1 MELIFLDTGILIAHK
16 RAKKPDKSATQLSR
30 LAAQGY
36 RFAVS
41 SITVFELLR
50 GNMHDED
57 GYWVSLLANME
68 VFPFDA
74 ACAEQAASIY
84 QRLQQSGQR
93 IEAEDLFICATV
105 LRHGLKLATGNARH
119 FSWIAG
125 LQLIA
130 DD

>member
-1 MELIFLDTGILIAHK
+1 MELIFLDTDVLIAHK
-16 RAKKPDKSATQLSR
+16 RAKKPDKSATQLAR

-41 SITVFELLR
+41 SLTVYALLR
-50 GNMHDED
+50 GDAHDGD
-57 GYWVSLLANME
+57 GYWKTLLANMD

-74 ACAEQAASIY
+74 ACAEQAANIY
-84 QRLQQSGQR
+84 QRLQQSGQA
-93 IEAEDLFICATV
+93 IEAEDLFVCATA

-119 FSWIAG
+119 FGWIAG